1 MTQTNPTLRYHQY
14 SLPGALVSDPSNAE
28 TESIFSPFVAQRLT
42 LTVGG
47 APDPLVADE
56 LFTIQFPLPY
66 GGTATVT
73 YQATNGQTL
82 AQVAAGIA
90 LVWNT
95 AFPQAA
101 ALYSAASA
109 LAVVTI
115 VAKSAGTSIPALQ
128 FTASGDNG
136 HTIVV
141 AQSVA
146 ASSTTL
152 RLGLLYVYA
161 TTNISQEVGPAI
173 SKTPRRAWQAAPP
186 TIASTLANLRGVV
199 GREVNSFTLPADF
212 SVGGFDVYPA
222 GHIAPG
228 YLVGE
233 VVAVVDPNS
242 PGVMDIGSDVFWVIA
257 AGAYTTPGAVAS
269 AANGGN
275 TIQLNNVSPV
285 RARVTRREE
294 TIRMGSGNQSQ
305 SVRLV
310 TLKMNQRN

>member
-1 MTQTNPTLRYHQY
+1 M
-14 SLPGALVSDPSNAE
+14 
-28 TESIFSPFVAQRLT
+28 
-42 LTVGG
+42 
-47 APDPLVADE
+47 
-56 LFTIQFPLPY
+56 
-66 GGTATVT
+66 
-73 YQATNGQTL
+73 
-82 AQVAAGIA
+82 
-90 LVWNT
+90 
-95 AFPQAA
+95 
-101 ALYSAASA
+101 
-109 LAVVTI
+109 
-115 VAKSAGTSIPALQ
+115 
-128 FTASGDNG
+128 
-136 HTIVV
+136 
-141 AQSVA
+141 
-146 ASSTTL
+146 
-152 RLGLLYVYA
+152 
-161 TTNISQEVGPAI
+161 
-173 SKTPRRAWQAAPP
+173 
-186 TIASTLANLRGVV
+186 V
-199 GREVNSFTLPADF
+199 GREVISFTLPADF